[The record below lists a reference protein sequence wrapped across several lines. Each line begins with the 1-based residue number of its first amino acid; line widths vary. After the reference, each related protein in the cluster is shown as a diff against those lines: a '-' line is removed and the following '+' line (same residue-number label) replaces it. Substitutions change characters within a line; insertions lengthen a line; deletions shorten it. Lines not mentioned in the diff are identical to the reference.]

1 MAQQGQ
7 GQGPGGR
14 GKPRRRGGREE
25 VNDGLDDKLVKLYRC
40 ATVVK
45 GGRRFSFGALVV
57 VGDRKGRVAYGY
69 GKANEVPIAVE
80 KAIKAAKR
88 DLSAV
93 PLRGTSI
100 PHRITGRFGAS
111 KILLIPASPG
121 TGVIAGAAARTVLE
135 LAGVKDVL
143 TKSYGSNSPKNLIKA
158 TLNGLE
164 RLRTRAQVEE
174 LRGVAMDMPPEPD
187 PIEVKKEA
195 AEAVA
200 VAVEAAPAAE
210 AKAAPDTPPAGEA
223 SGQPEGD
230 A

>member
-1 MAQQGQ
+1 M
-7 GQGPGGR
+7 GR
-14 GKPRRRGGREE
+14 PRRRTS
-25 VNDGLDDKLVKLYRC
+25 DGLP
-40 ATVVK
+40 
-45 GGRRFSFGALVV
+45 GRARLVV
-57 VGDRKGRVAYGY
+57 VGDRAGRVAYGY

-88 DLSAV
+88 DLRPI

-111 KILLIPASPG
+111 KIMLMPAPEG

-164 RLRTRAQVEE
+164 SLRTRAQVEE
-174 LRGVAMDMPPEPD
+174 LRGVAMDLPPEPEPMPAKSD
-187 PIEVKKEA
+187 KSDKAGKAGKPDSDDKAVEEKQ
-195 AEAVA
+195 AEAPTA
-200 VAVEAAPAAE
+200 TAVEE
-210 AKAAPDTPPAGEA
+210 PPAQDAPKSEGEA
-223 SGQPEGD
+223 
-230 A
+230 